1 MDLAS
6 IIRGRRSVRAFTDR
20 PVPKSVLQELV
31 ELANWAPSA
40 GNLQARD
47 FIVVREPATRAAL
60 ARAADQVELGSA
72 AAVLVVSTNS
82 SRIGKYGAR
91 GRELFAVQDA
101 AAATQNF
108 LLAAHERGLG
118 TVWMGSFDERAVREA
133 LGIPRESRPVALVA
147 VGFPAEHPTA
157 PERLPLTEILHWSG
171 GEASRGGTLK

>member
-20 PVPKSVLQELV
+20 PLSKSVLQELV

-47 FIVVREPATRAAL
+47 FIVVRDAATRAAL
-60 ARAADQVELGSA
+60 ARAADQVELGRA
-72 AAVLVVSTNS
+72 AAVLVVCTNS
-82 SRIGKYGAR
+82 SRIGRYGVR

-118 TVWMGSFDERAVREA
+118 TVWMGSFDENAVRET
-133 LGIPRESRPVALVA
+133 LGIPGAARPVALVA
-147 VGFPAEHPTA
+147 IGFPAEQPA
-157 PERLPLTEILHWSG
+157 PPERLPLADILHW
-171 GEASRGGTLK
+171 ERW